1 VSIVGGHNAL
11 ITTPDE
17 IKEVLTPP
25 RITEDVA
32 DRLRAACSSVEACRA
47 VVDALTAHTDALI
60 ATLLH
65 VHDHLRCV
73 AAAGSWH
80 VFSSVPLG
88 RGVVGRVYASGR
100 TAVLTDVTTDPEF
113 IRLGP
118 DVVAEICAP
127 IVDRRG
133 HPLGAL
139 NLEWTSEPAIAP
151 DLDSWRSLAEELG
164 ALLGA
169 RIDELGGP
177 PEETQAEKLLRHSV
191 ALSAA
196 GTDTEVYARA
206 AEAARDVSGLSS
218 AVVLTPAAAESPEL
232 ADVPIGNA
240 ALFIGGVVLR
250 SSSPGRR
257 DRALVQRLAELGGRE
272 LGALVDR
279 ARRHGASF
287 TLGDPEQLDPRGFE
301 EITKAGVRTMIAAP
315 IGPGALGGLLVAF
328 DDVTGHPD
336 PARVSLLE
344 LLGTQAWTC
353 LDRLHSLTR
362 LRHRASSDPLTGLRH
377 HGPFG
382 ERLATAE
389 PGRTAL
395 LAIDVDQFK
404 TINDTYGHAA
414 GDRALIEL
422 ARALE
427 STLRQGDEL
436 YRVGGD
442 EFVAVVDVPSPTEAV
457 AVAERLAAAARRIGR
472 TISVGV
478 AVQRREELGETTL
491 NRADQAL
498 YEVKRRGRDGVHLAP

>member
-1 VSIVGGHNAL
+1 M
-11 ITTPDE
+11 
-17 IKEVLTPP
+17 LTPP
-25 RITEDVA
+25 RITEDVT
-32 DRLRAACSSVEACRA
+32 DRLRAAHSAVDACRA
-47 VVDALTAHTDALI
+47 VVDVLATHTDALI

-88 RGVVGRVYASGR
+88 RGIVGRVYASGR

-118 DVVAEICAP
+118 DVVAEICVP
-127 IVDRRG
+127 IVDRAG
-133 HPLGAL
+133 QPLGAL
-139 NLEWTSEPAIAP
+139 NLEWTSELAAAP
-151 DLDSWRSLAEELG
+151 DLDAWRVLAEELG
-164 ALLGA
+164 RSLGA

-177 PEETQAEKLLRHSV
+177 PAETQAEKLLRHSV
-191 ALSAA
+191 SLSAA
-196 GTDTEVYARA
+196 GTESEVYARA

-218 AVVLTPAAAESPEL
+218 AVVLTPAVADSPEL
-232 ADVPIGNA
+232 ADVPMGVAGSA

-250 SSSPGRR
+250 SSSPGPR
-257 DRALVQRLAELGGRE
+257 DRALIQRLAELGGRE
-272 LGALVDR
+272 LGVLLDR
-279 ARRHGASF
+279 ARRHGTSF
-287 TLGDPEQLDPRGFE
+287 TLGDPDRLDPRGFE
-301 EITKAGVRTMIAAP
+301 AVTKAGVRTMIVAP
-315 IGPGALGGLLVAF
+315 IGPGALGGVLVAF
-328 DDVTGHPD
+328 DDVTAHPE

-382 ERLATAE
+382 ERLAAAE

-404 TINDTYGHAA
+404 IINDTYGHAA
-414 GDRALIEL
+414 GDRALVDL
-422 ARALE
+422 ARSLE

-436 YRVGGD
+436 YRIGGD
-442 EFVAVVDVPSPTEAV
+442 EFVAVVEVPSVTEAV
-457 AVAERLAAAARRIGR
+457 AVAERLTAAARRVGR

-478 AVQRREELGETTL
+478 ALQRRDELGETTL

>member
-1 VSIVGGHNAL
+1 M
-11 ITTPDE
+11 TPS
-17 IKEVLTPP
+17 
-25 RITEDVA
+25 RITADVST
-32 DRLRAACSSVEACRA
+32 RLESAHSAVDACRA
-47 VVDALTAHTDALI
+47 VVDVLTHHSDAMI

-100 TAVLTDVTTDPEF
+100 TAVLTDVATDPEF

-127 IVDRRG
+127 ILDRAGR
-133 HPLGAL
+133 PLGAL
-139 NLEWTSEPAIAP
+139 NLEWTGGWGAGEDI
-151 DLDSWRSLAEELG
+151 DVWRPLAEEIG
-164 ALLGA
+164 ARLGA

-177 PEETQAEKLLRHSV
+177 PPETQAEKLLRHSV

-196 GTDTEVYARA
+196 GTEAELYARA
-206 AEAARDVSGLSS
+206 AEAARDISGLSS
-218 AVVLTPAAAESPEL
+218 AVVLTPVEPEPDAPESAGYAVAGSGYTP
-232 ADVPIGNA
+232 D
-240 ALFIGGVVLR
+240 VVLR
-250 SSSPGRR
+250 ASSPGRR
-257 DRALVQRLAELGGRE
+257 DRALLQQLAD
-272 LGALVDR
+272 LGAHELITLLDR

-287 TLGDPEQLDPRGFE
+287 TLGDPDRLDPRGFE
-301 EITKAGVRTMIAAP
+301 TLTKAGVRTMIVAP
-315 IGPGALGGLLVAF
+315 IGVGALGGVLVAF
-328 DDVTGHPD
+328 DDVTAHPE
-336 PARVSLLE
+336 PSRVSLLE

-353 LDRLHSLTR
+353 LDRLRSLTR

-382 ERLATAE
+382 ERLAAAE

-395 LAIDVDQFK
+395 LAMDVDQFK
-404 TINDTYGHAA
+404 NINDTYGHAA
-414 GDRALIEL
+414 GDRALVDL

-427 STLRQGDEL
+427 SALRQGDEL

-442 EFVAVVDVPSPTEAV
+442 EFVAVVEVPSATEAV
-457 AVAERLAAAARRIGR
+457 AVAERLTEAARRIGR

-478 AVQRREELGETTL
+478 AVQRSQELGETTL
-491 NRADQAL
+491 SRADQAL
-498 YEVKRRGRDGVHLAP
+498 YEVKRRGRDGVQLAP

>member
-1 VSIVGGHNAL
+1 M
-11 ITTPDE
+11 
-17 IKEVLTPP
+17 LTPP
-25 RITEDVA
+25 RITEDVTA
-32 DRLRAACSSVEACRA
+32 RLRSARSAVDSCRA
-47 VVDALTAHTDALI
+47 VVDVLGRHSDALI

-100 TAVLTDVTTDPEF
+100 TTVLTDVTTDPEF

-127 IVDRRG
+127 ILDRTG
-133 HPLGAL
+133 QPLGAL
-139 NLEWTSEPAIAP
+139 NLEWTGGPTTMP
-151 DLDSWRSLAEELG
+151 DLVAWRDLAEQIG
-164 ALLGA
+164 VLLGA

-177 PEETQAEKLLRHSV
+177 PAETQAEKLLRHSV

-196 GTDTEVYARA
+196 GTEAEVYARA
-206 AEAARDVSGLSS
+206 AEAARDISGLSS
-218 AVVLTPAAAESPEL
+218 AVVLTPIVTEPPDAVVLPGSFA
-232 ADVPIGNA
+232 
-240 ALFIGGVVLR
+240 GGVVLQ
-250 SSSPGRR
+250 SSSPAKR
-257 DRALVQRLAELGGRE
+257 DRVLVQRLAELGARE
-272 LGALVDR
+272 LGVLLDR

-287 TLGDPEQLDPRGFE
+287 TLGDPDQLDPRGFE
-301 EITKAGVRTMIAAP
+301 ALTKAGVRTMIVTP
-315 IGPGALGGLLVAF
+315 IGLGALGGVLVAF
-328 DDVTGHPD
+328 DDVTAHPE

-353 LDRLHSLTR
+353 LDRVRSLTR

-382 ERLATAE
+382 ERLAVAE

-414 GDRALIEL
+414 GDRALVDL

-427 STLRQGDEL
+427 ATLRQGDEL
-436 YRVGGD
+436 YRIGGD
-442 EFVAVVDVPSPTEAV
+442 EFVAVVEVPSTNEAV
-457 AVAERLAAAARRIGR
+457 AVAERLAAAARRVGR

-478 AVQRREELGETTL
+478 ALQRAEELGETTL
-491 NRADQAL
+491 NRADHAL
-498 YEVKRRGRDGVHLAP
+498 YEVKRHGRDGVQLAD

>member
-1 VSIVGGHNAL
+1 
-11 ITTPDE
+11 
-17 IKEVLTPP
+17 VLTPP
-25 RITEDVA
+25 RITEDVTA
-32 DRLRAACSSVEACRA
+32 RLRTARSAVDSCRA
-47 VVDALTAHTDALI
+47 VVDVLGRHSDALI

-73 AAAGSWH
+73 AAAGSWQ

-100 TAVLTDVTTDPEF
+100 TTVLTDVTTDPEF

-127 IVDRRG
+127 ILDRTG
-133 HPLGAL
+133 QPLGAL
-139 NLEWTSEPAIAP
+139 NLEWTGGPATMP
-151 DLDSWRSLAEELG
+151 DLAAWRDLAEEIG
-164 ALLGA
+164 VLLGA

-177 PEETQAEKLLRHSV
+177 PAETQAEKLLRHSV

-196 GTDTEVYARA
+196 GTEVEVYARA
-206 AEAARDVSGLSS
+206 AEAARDISGLSS
-218 AVVLTPAAAESPEL
+218 AVVLTPIVTDPPDAAVLPGSFA
-232 ADVPIGNA
+232 
-240 ALFIGGVVLR
+240 GGVVLQ
-250 SSSPGRR
+250 SSSPAKR
-257 DRALVQRLAELGGRE
+257 DRVLVQRLAELGARE
-272 LGALVDR
+272 LGVLLDR

-287 TLGDPEQLDPRGFE
+287 TLGDPDQLDPRGFE
-301 EITKAGVRTMIAAP
+301 ALTKAGVRTMIVTP
-315 IGPGALGGLLVAF
+315 IGLGALGGVLVAF
-328 DDVTGHPD
+328 DDITAHPE

-362 LRHRASSDPLTGLRH
+362 LRLRASSDPLTGLRH

-382 ERLATAE
+382 ERLAVGE

-414 GDRALIEL
+414 GDRALVDL

-427 STLRQGDEL
+427 ATLRQGDEL
-436 YRVGGD
+436 YRIGGD
-442 EFVAVVDVPSPTEAV
+442 EFVAVVEVPRTTEAV
-457 AVAERLAAAARRIGR
+457 AVAERLAAAARRVGR

-478 AVQRREELGETTL
+478 AVQRADELGETTL

-498 YEVKRRGRDGVHLAP
+498 YEVKRRGRDGVQLAD

>member
-1 VSIVGGHNAL
+1 M
-11 ITTPDE
+11 
-17 IKEVLTPP
+17 LTPP
-25 RITEDVA
+25 RITEDVTA
-32 DRLRAACSSVEACRA
+32 RLRSARSAVDSCRA
-47 VVDALTAHTDALI
+47 VVDVLGRHSDALI

-100 TAVLTDVTTDPEF
+100 TTVLTDVTTDPEF

-127 IVDRRG
+127 ILDRTG
-133 HPLGAL
+133 QPLGAL
-139 NLEWTSEPAIAP
+139 NLEWTGGPTTMP
-151 DLDSWRSLAEELG
+151 DLVAWRDLAEQIG
-164 ALLGA
+164 VLLGA

-177 PEETQAEKLLRHSV
+177 PAETQAEKLLRHSV

-196 GTDTEVYARA
+196 GTEAEVYARA
-206 AEAARDVSGLSS
+206 AEAARDISGLSS
-218 AVVLTPAAAESPEL
+218 AVVLTPIVTEPPDAVVLPGSFA
-232 ADVPIGNA
+232 
-240 ALFIGGVVLR
+240 GGVVLQ
-250 SSSPGRR
+250 SSSPAKR
-257 DRALVQRLAELGGRE
+257 DRVLVQRLAELGARE
-272 LGALVDR
+272 LGVLLDR

-287 TLGDPEQLDPRGFE
+287 TLGDPDQLDPRGFE
-301 EITKAGVRTMIAAP
+301 ALTKAGVRTMIVTP
-315 IGPGALGGLLVAF
+315 IGLGALGGVLVAF
-328 DDVTGHPD
+328 DDVTAHPE

-353 LDRLHSLTR
+353 LDRVRSLTR

-382 ERLATAE
+382 ERLAAAE

-414 GDRALIEL
+414 GDRALVDL

-427 STLRQGDEL
+427 ATLRQGDEL
-436 YRVGGD
+436 YRIGGD
-442 EFVAVVDVPSPTEAV
+442 EFVAVVEVPSTNEAV
-457 AVAERLAAAARRIGR
+457 AVAERLAAAARRVGR

-478 AVQRREELGETTL
+478 ALQRAEELGETTL
-491 NRADQAL
+491 NRADHAL
-498 YEVKRRGRDGVHLAP
+498 YEVKRHGRDGVQLAD

>member
-1 VSIVGGHNAL
+1 M
-11 ITTPDE
+11 
-17 IKEVLTPP
+17 LTPS
-25 RITEDVA
+25 RIIADVSA
-32 DRLRAACSSVEACRA
+32 RLRSAHSAVDACRA
-47 VVDALTAHTDALI
+47 VVDVLTHHSDAMI

-100 TAVLTDVTTDPEF
+100 TAVLTDVSTDPEF

-127 IVDRRG
+127 ILDRAGR
-133 HPLGAL
+133 PLGAL
-139 NLEWTSEPAIAP
+139 NLEWTGGWGAGEGI
-151 DLDSWRSLAEELG
+151 DVWREVAEQIG

-177 PEETQAEKLLRHSV
+177 PAETQAEKLLRHSV

-196 GTDTEVYARA
+196 ATEAELFARA
-206 AEAARDVSGLSS
+206 AEAARDISGLSS
-218 AVVLTPAAAESPEL
+218 AVVLTPVVTEPDAPVAPGYVA
-232 ADVPIGNA
+232 
-240 ALFIGGVVLR
+240 GVVLQA
-250 SSSPGRR
+250 SSPGKR
-257 DRALVQRLAELGGRE
+257 DRALLQQLADLGVRE
-272 LGALVDR
+272 LSTLLDR

-287 TLGDPEQLDPRGFE
+287 TLGDPDQLDPRGFE
-301 EITKAGVRTMIAAP
+301 TLTKAGVRTMIVAP
-315 IGPGALGGLLVAF
+315 IGVGALGGVLVAF
-328 DDVTGHPD
+328 DDVTAHPD
-336 PARVSLLE
+336 PSRVSLLE

-353 LDRLHSLTR
+353 LDRLRSLIR

-382 ERLATAE
+382 ERLAAAV

-404 TINDTYGHAA
+404 NINDTYGHAA
-414 GDRALIEL
+414 GDRALVDL

-442 EFVAVVDVPSPTEAV
+442 EFVAVVEVPSPTEAV
-457 AVAERLAAAARRIGR
+457 AVAERLTEAARRIGR

-478 AVQRREELGETTL
+478 AVQRSQELGETTL
-491 NRADQAL
+491 GRADQAL
-498 YEVKRRGRDGVHLAP
+498 YEVKRRGRDGVQFAP